1 MKKIFCCLGFDALN
15 NTIDSIALITEDG
28 KSFFGEISLDKD
40 RHCFV
45 YNKTTKTARICD
57 VLGNIKTYLA
67 DWFQDLIDGPVSW
80 RDIGETNIIKKSNYS
95 FEIWMED
102 QTCEIIY
109 NNSYLNN
116 PFGSMFSNIS
126 NLIYPIPMN
135 MDSLFEL
142 SIIKKELQ
150 KFSPEK
156 VVWDIEDLSKQPPW
170 GNDIS
175 KDITDLSNYFVTSD
189 GNDFLTVFSHA
200 LEKAKEVNAEIVIK
214 SM

>member
-142 SIIKKELQ
+142 SIINKKISKE
-150 KFSPEK
+150 KFTGYTKEALKTSLDRTEMLREAWNLLC
-156 VVWDIEDLSKQPPW
+156 VYINTHNN
-170 GNDIS
+170 NDI
-175 KDITDLSNYFVTSD
+175 
-189 GNDFLTVFSHA
+189 
-200 LEKAKEVNAEIVIK
+200 
-214 SM
+214 